1 MTKFQILFLTF
12 VACAVI
18 IQVKG
23 LDLYRRK
30 FYDAPMRRNNAIDLY
45 DAPMIRKDA
54 MDLYDAPLRTDDK
67 IDLYGLAKGD
77 QRNHLRG
84 CSSHVG
90 TNPPHSFVNF
100 GELEWGIARA
110 RKPRTFRGQTIT
122 VSFNIIAHVL
132 VERVNESKKN
142 TCRVDGSKISLTFL
156 C

>member
-67 IDLYGLAKGD
+67 IDLYERLFKPCRD
-77 QRNHLRG
+77 Q
-84 CSSHVG
+84 SSSQFCELWG
-90 TNPPHSFVNF
+90 IGMGYCQSSKSAYFQGSNYKSFVQHHC
-100 GELEWGIARA
+100 
-110 RKPRTFRGQTIT
+110 PRTCG
-122 VSFNIIAHVL
+122 
-132 VERVNESKKN
+132 
-142 TCRVDGSKISLTFL
+142 TCK
-156 C
+156 